1 MVDAFSMLVSHGMLL
16 YVVWRLLKLRDPDE
30 QRAGPAV
37 PLRNRGRR

>member
-16 YVVWRLLKLRDPDE
+16 YVVWRLLKLRDPDTPT
-30 QRAGPAV
+30 GPAV